1 MWNDMPEMVSKCPLF
16 ECDRSGLSDHAVSTT
31 DIILE
36 EWVTIK
42 RLLGILCCFALEQ
55 IFPERAWHKIGQ

>member
-1 MWNDMPEMVSKCPLF
+1 MWNNMPEIVSKCLLF
-16 ECDRSGLSDHAVSTT
+16 ECDRSGLFDNVDSTT
-31 DIILE
+31 DVILE

-42 RLLGILCCFALEQ
+42 QLLGILCCSAPDQ